1 LPLLLKIFM
10 STPDV

>member
-1 LPLLLKIFM
+1 M